1 MAQKAKYIRN
11 YTSLIN
17 VSSQQFKLIISQ
29 FFQLVFPGI
38 MIPNITQK
46 FKVGGVL
53 LVTWIIDISQKPTP
67 SS

>member
-29 FFQLVFPGI
+29 VFLYLI
-38 MIPNITQK
+38 IIIPN
-46 FKVGGVL
+46 
-53 LVTWIIDISQKPTP
+53 VTICYVS
-67 SS
+67 